1 VLVAVIAGVVAALV
15 LTTSLLAAPSD
26 SERKSEIDRELA
38 ESQEQLSRVRGK
50 EQVLTNEVAAFTSRI
65 RSVESRLE
73 PLEARLGALE
83 AEVAA
88 LRSRLDALTSRLLV
102 EREKLAE
109 AEDELAK
116 RRVLLERRLKDLY
129 VRGETDPIVVLLQTR
144 SINDAAE
151 ATKLMELA
159 ADQDRDT
166 ANAVREYAASVKA
179 TRDKI
184 AEVRKDVE
192 ASEARKSAAAEEV
205 RLTTDELR
213 RERDGLAKLQSG
225 RKKLL
230 GRVSADRAELEAHVG
245 ALAADS
251 AALAARIVGVQST
264 APTSGSAPSASGFI
278 WPVSGPLTSTFGPRW
293 GRMHEGIDV
302 SGATGTPIASAAAGT
317 VIISGPQGGYGNL
330 VVVDHGGGVSTA
342 YAHLSS
348 IAVGVGQAVAQGS
361 VVGGLGNTGNST
373 GPHLHFEVRIN
384 GAAQNPLSY
393 L

>member
-1 VLVAVIAGVVAALV
+1 VLVAVVAGVVAALA
-15 LTTSLLAAPSD
+15 LTTSLLAAPGD
-26 SERKSEIDRELA
+26 SERKSEVDRELA
-38 ESQEQLSRVRGK
+38 ESQDKLNRVRGK
-50 EQVLTNEVAAFTSRI
+50 EQVLSNEVAAFSSRI

-83 AEVAA
+83 AEVSR
-88 LRSRLDALTSRLLV
+88 LRSRLESLTSRLLI
-102 EREKLAE
+102 ERQKLAE

-116 RRVLLERRLKDLY
+116 RRVLLERRLKDIY

-159 ADQDRDT
+159 VDQDRDT

-184 AEVRKDVE
+184 AEVRKEVE
-192 ASEARKSAAAEEV
+192 ASEARASAAAEEV

-213 RERDGLAKLQSG
+213 REREGLAKLQSG

-230 GRVSADRAELEAHVG
+230 SKVSADRAELEAHTS
-245 ALAADS
+245 ALAAES
-251 AALAARIVGVQST
+251 AALAARIRGFQST
-264 APTSGSAPSASGFI
+264 APTSASSPSASGFI

-293 GRMHEGIDV
+293 GRTHEGIDV
-302 SGATGTPIASAAAGT
+302 TGATGTPIAAAASGT
-317 VIISGPQGGYGNL
+317 VIIAGGQGGYGNL

-348 IAVGVGQAVAQGS
+348 IAVGAGQAVGQGS
-361 VVGGLGNTGNST
+361 VVGGLGSTGNST

-384 GAAQNPLSY
+384 GAAQNPLAY

>member
-1 VLVAVIAGVVAALV
+1 MLIAVVAGLVAAFVLTSSLVAA
-15 LTTSLLAAPSD
+15 PGD
-26 SERKSEIDRELA
+26 SERKSEVDKELA
-38 ESQEQLSRVRGK
+38 ESQDELNHVRGK
-50 EQVLTNEVAAFTSRI
+50 EQVLSNEVAAFSNRI

-73 PLEARLGALE
+73 PLEARLGTLE
-83 AEVAA
+83 AEIQQ
-88 LRSRLDALTSRLLV
+88 LRDRLNALTSRLLV
-102 EREKLAE
+102 ERQKLIE

-116 RRVLLERRLKDLY
+116 RRVLLERRLKDIY
-129 VRGETDPIVVLLQTR
+129 VRGEPDPIIVLLQTR

-151 ATKLMELA
+151 TAQLMELA
-159 ADQDRDT
+159 VDQDRDT

-192 ASEARKSAAAEEV
+192 NSEARATAAAEEV
-205 RLTTDELR
+205 RLTANELR
-213 RERDGLAKLQSG
+213 KEREGLAKLQNG

-230 GRVSADRAELEAHVG
+230 SSVSADRAELEAHTEG
-245 ALAADS
+245 LAAES
-251 AALAARIVGVQST
+251 AALSAKINGLQST
-264 APTSGSAPSASGFI
+264 APTSGSSPSSSGFI
-278 WPVSGPLTSTFGPRW
+278 WPVQGPLTSTFGPRW

-302 SGATGTPIASAAAGT
+302 SGSTGTGIAAAAGGT
-317 VIISGPQGGYGNL
+317 VIIAGPQGGYGNL

-348 IAVGVGQAVAQGS
+348 IAAGVGQAVAQGS

-373 GPHLHFEVRIN
+373 GPHLHFEVRVN